1 MEFLSEAY
9 PVLYNYILRYL
20 KLTKRQEQYHLKC
33 LELEDHEDPNK
44 YCIHVHGYYADW
56 LEQQRSAGKVFYGKL
71 ARMLIK
77 KLQEG
82 QRLHCLSPAGIM
94 KARLMKMVSPV
105 ATEK

>member
-71 ARMLIK
+71 ARMLIF
-77 KLQEG
+77 KLY
-82 QRLHCLSPAGIM
+82 RKDKSYI
-94 KARLMKMVSPV
+94 V
-105 ATEK
+105 